1 MDGLRPLGGRYK
13 FVKSL
18 RGTAKTI
25 TWLAHESSTGTDVV
39 ASAIAKQRGAGL
51 APILRARH
59 EHIATILDIVE
70 FPDKKEIP
78 SEEALP
84 EGSVVAVAEYIRGQS
99 LGSRLDVGPL
109 AVEDAVEWAA
119 RVADALA
126 LVHRRGGVHGAVS
139 PRAIVVARP
148 DRGLIPQLTHLVVP
162 PSGAYC
168 APERVTGGGPS
179 IPDDIWALVATL
191 YSALSRRAPFH
202 GATRT
207 ELARAIVAAEPEPL
221 DGIDTDLAEL
231 VHRGLSRDPKNRFDT
246 AMALQGALRD
256 WMERTGARSLGDFA
270 PVSTAVG
277 PAEPVPNVG
286 DLSLVAALAAPD
298 TDQARAPMES
308 IPPRAD
314 DDLNIPSDVPSDVGD
329 LKESSAPLGDVPDAS
344 PAPPS
349 AATPGVPTTPPA
361 KDKRSPSKLLLLL
374 VVLGLLSAGIGG
386 VAGRLRALA
395 SRGTREPEAAQR
407 APEGPTAQIA
417 ATEPTGVPPNVAS
430 PAPALSAEDLVVE
443 PATSVAAEPA
453 AAASVA
459 PAAPVATEAA
469 PMASV
474 AQPLGAPAGD
484 LNACVARLTPEG
496 AIEVGR
502 DFGFLCKEKEFWSTA
517 RRFDLEVAKHGKG
530 PGMVLWAQLG
540 RFDLA
545 AISFIWHR
553 CCPSDSKPFVV
564 ATVKGVCDGLDE
576 AVHAIGK
583 DLAPEKVDAYAA
595 AVECLFARQVHHPTE
610 WWDRVGPK
618 DARAAFDQFRE
629 MVLKVR

>member
-18 RGTAKTI
+18 RGTAKTV

-39 ASAIAKQRGAGL
+39 ASVIAKQRGAGL

-59 EHIATILDIVE
+59 EHVSTILDIVE
-70 FPDKKEIP
+70 HPDKNEIP
-78 SEEALP
+78 SEEAFAD
-84 EGSVVAVAEYIRGQS
+84 GSVIAVAEYIRGQS

-109 AVEDAVEWAA
+109 AVEDAVEWVA
-119 RVADALA
+119 RLADALA
-126 LVHRRGGVHGAVS
+126 LIHRRGGVHGAVS

-207 ELARAIVAAEPEPL
+207 DLARAIVAAQPEPL
-221 DGIDTDLAEL
+221 DGIDTDLAEI
-231 VHRGLSRDPKNRFDT
+231 VHRGLSQDPKNRFDS
-246 AMALQGALRD
+246 AMAFRGALRD

-298 TDQARAPMES
+298 TAQARAPMAS
-308 IPPRAD
+308 LPPRAD
-314 DDLNIPSDVPSDVGD
+314 DDLDIPSDIGD
-329 LKESSAPLGDVPDAS
+329 LKESSSPLGEVPDAS

-361 KDKRSPSKLLLLL
+361 KNKQSPSKLLLLL
-374 VVLGLLSAGIGG
+374 VVLGLLSAGVGG

-395 SRGTREPEAAQR
+395 NRMTREPEAAQR
-407 APEGPTAQIA
+407 APEGPTTQIA
-417 ATEPTGVPPNVAS
+417 ATKPTGVSPNVA
-430 PAPALSAEDLVVE
+430 PAPSAPSASADDLIVE
-443 PATSVAAEPA
+443 PVTPAASVATEPA

-459 PAAPVATEAA
+459 TPASAAPPV
-469 PMASV
+469 
-474 AQPLGAPAGD
+474 GAPPGD
-484 LNACVARLTPEG
+484 LNACVTRLVPEG
-496 AIEVGR
+496 AVAPGR

-517 RRFDLEVAKHGKG
+517 RRFDLEVAKHGRG

-545 AISFIWHR
+545 AISFVWHH
-553 CCPSDSKPFVV
+553 CCPSDTKPFVV
-564 ATVKGVCDGLDE
+564 ATPKGVCDGLTE
-576 AVHAIGK
+576 AVHEVGK
-583 DLAPEKVDAYAA
+583 DLSPEKIEAYAA
-595 AVECLFARQVHHPTE
+595 IVECLFTRQVHHPTE

-629 MVLKVR
+629 MVAKVR